1 VNPLTLHTPLARL
14 VCVCAMGQASGLVV
28 GAVGGDGEEE
38 DDPPTPGSIQVVTEG
53 RWLPLKPLCIII
65 VCS

>member
-1 VNPLTLHTPLARL
+1 
-14 VCVCAMGQASGLVV
+14 MGQAGGLVV